1 MGKSDEKEKNE
12 YGMKAGIKQFI
23 KMVLTWC
30 WGGNNLLSI
39 MLKNV
44 IMRGV
49 IRCILIVRHDL
60 GIATLLSEEGKITCL
75 LTKDAT

>member
-1 MGKSDEKEKNE
+1 MGKSDEKGKNE
-12 YGMKAGIKQFI
+12 YDMKAGIKQFI

-44 IMRGV
+44 INGV

>member
-1 MGKSDEKEKNE
+1 
-12 YGMKAGIKQFI
+12 MKAGIKQFI

-30 WGGNNLLSI
+30 CGGNNLLSV

-44 IMRGV
+44 IGGV

>member
-1 MGKSDEKEKNE
+1 
-12 YGMKAGIKQFI
+12 MKAGIKQFI

-44 IMRGV
+44 INGGV